1 MGRQKLMVSAVVRLI
16 VTALVALGVFA
27 TPAQAATSDRPDYL
41 VSVIPGSTITL
52 ISRESKVPIAVK
64 NDYDYDVRVRVL
76 LRPTTPQVLVLNPVE
91 VVVPAHTTVN
101 AQVPV
106 RAIANGEV
114 ELLAWLTTFSGSR
127 VGKTQHLEMMVSAD
141 IEANVLIGFTAVV
154 AVLLGLGVWRMTHR
168 RRNPKVTA

>member
-1 MGRQKLMVSAVVRLI
+1 MGKKKLILRLI
-16 VTALVALGVFA
+16 ALISLAVGLFA
-27 TPAQAATSDRPDYL
+27 GPAQAAVSARPPYL
-41 VSVIPGSTITL
+41 VSVVPGSTITL

-76 LRPTTPQVLVLNPVE
+76 VRPTTPQVLVLNAVE

-127 VGKTQHLEMMVSAD
+127 VGKTQHLAMVVNAD

-154 AVLLGLGVWRMTHR
+154 AILLGLGAWRMTHR
-168 RRNPKVTA
+168 RRNPKVAE